1 MQNFMYYAP
10 TKVYFGKN
18 THKNVGE
25 IIKGYGFGKIM
36 MQYGKSSIKKTGLY
50 DEVMKSLKDN
60 GIEVVEMGGVE
71 PNPKLDFIRE
81 AVKIAKENSVE
92 MILAVGGG
100 SVIDSSKFT
109 AAGAVADCDVWDFPT
124 RKNEVKEALPVG
136 TILTISAAGS
146 EMSANAVMTNM
157 EENMKRGYGCDSF
170 RCLFSILNPELTYSV
185 SKYQTACG
193 IVDIMAHTME
203 RYFTPVEP
211 TLITDG
217 IAESI
222 LRTVIESGRVLM
234 DKPDD
239 YEARANVMWASSLS
253 HNNLTSCGRESYLAV
268 HQLEHA
274 LSGEYDEVAHGA
286 GLAVLYPAWARY
298 VYKLNISRFVQFA
311 RNVWGVEEKD
321 DEKAAVL
328 GIERMEEFFAFIE
341 MPSRISDFGLGEVSA
356 DRLADLCTYGR
367 KRTVRSFEEL
377 DFDKI
382 KEIFESCL

>member
-71 PNPKLDFIRE
+71 PNPKLNFIRE

-298 VYKLNISRFVQFA
+298 VYKLNISRFAQFA

-377 DFDKI
+377 DFGKI